1 MAVNRLKSGEN
12 RNEKIQSAIRE
23 HRSFKAGALTGTR
36 RADGSYVV
44 KSYDAVLYKVDKSGK
59 VIQKNLG
66 RRYSATTSQHQAHV
80 SRAVEWN
87 R

>member
-1 MAVNRLKSGEN
+1 MAVNRL
-12 RNEKIQSAIRE
+12 
-23 HRSFKAGALTGTR
+23 
-36 RADGSYVV
+36 
-44 KSYDAVLYKVDKSGK
+44 KSGK

-66 RRYSATTSQHQAHV
+66 RRYSATTSQHQNHV